1 MRMLKS
7 LGLIAASILAVVL
20 SQPASAELAN
30 AALKDKTGKTIGGV
44 DLAQTPAGVLLKVT
58 VKGVEPGE
66 HAFHVHA
73 VGKCEAPFDSADG
86 HFNPGGHKHGMM
98 SGAAHAGDMPNLHVP
113 QSGELV
119 VEILNP
125 AITLEKGKPNSVFDA
140 DGSAVAIHAKADDYK
155 SDPAG
160 NAGERIACGV
170 IAESGAA
177 AK

>member
-1 MRMLKS
+1 MTTRVL
-7 LGLIAASILAVVL
+7 LTAAILTTALTAKDLTVKL
-20 SQPASAELAN
+20 ADGKGQPIGTAKISENKA
-30 AALKDKTGKTIGGV
+30 GGV
-44 DLAQTPAGVLLKVT
+44 QIKLDVKNLA
-58 VKGVEPGE
+58 PGE
-66 HAFHVHA
+66 HALHFHCTA
-73 VGKCEAPFDSADG
+73 KCEGPAFTTAGG
-86 HFNPGGHKHGMM
+86 HFNPAMKQHGKDNPMG
-98 SGAAHAGDMPNLHVP
+98 SHAGDMPNLHVP

-140 DGSAVAIHAKADDYK
+140 DGSAVVIHAKADDYK